1 MPTQLIEQ
9 CREFIPVRLK
19 TIRTFQNDCSTNLW
33 PKRMK
38 ELGIQME
45 KILKAF
51 FISSDLI
58 MYHASSMTE
67 RRASTVN
74 NADR

>member
-1 MPTQLIEQ
+1 MA
-9 CREFIPVRLK
+9 K
-19 TIRTFQNDCSTNLW
+19 TYERVGNSDGKNS
-33 PKRMK
+33 
-38 ELGIQME
+38 EG
-45 KILKAF
+45 F